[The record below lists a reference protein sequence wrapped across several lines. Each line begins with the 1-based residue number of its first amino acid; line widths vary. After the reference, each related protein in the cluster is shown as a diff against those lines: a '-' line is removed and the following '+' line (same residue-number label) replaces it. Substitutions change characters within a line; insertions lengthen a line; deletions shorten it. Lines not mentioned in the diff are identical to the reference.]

1 MATHL
6 DALRHMLLAVSSFNH
21 SLAHLPLV
29 LLHARVITIAVV
41 SQCFS
46 IGVRVRHVSDLGTIY
61 RISSLLAIC
70 FQFVMI
76 DRITLRQI
84 AILLSSAIYRVFME

>member
-1 MATHL
+1 
-6 DALRHMLLAVSSFNH
+6 ML
-21 SLAHLPLV
+21 SLHNTFAHLPLV
-29 LLHARVITIAVV
+29 LFHAGVIAIAVV
-41 SQCFS
+41 SQSFT
-46 IGVRVRHVSDLGTIY
+46 IGVGIRHVSDLGAID

>member
-1 MATHL
+1 MTTHL

-46 IGVRVRHVSDLGTIY
+46 IGVRVRHVSDLRAIDC
-61 RISSLLAIC
+61 ISSLLAIC